1 MTLSK
6 TAVSKKTVSLP
17 APLWLVG
24 LFVTFYAF
32 ALALAP
38 AVRTHTSNLQVQL
51 RYLLPL
57 LGWAAG
63 MAGLQIGANKLLP
76 RHDPTLIPL
85 VGALTGWGL
94 LSVWRLSP
102 ALGAKQVLWFLAA
115 AALVIAGMAVRNLIA
130 VLKQY
135 KYVWLALGLLLVALT
150 FFVGVNPSGS
160 GPRLWL
166 NLFGVYFQPSEPL
179 KLLML
184 VYLAAFF
191 ADQIRPNIS
200 ILASALPTLLMTAL
214 IGVLLIGQRDL
225 GTASLFAV
233 LFVFMLALT
242 TRRRRILWLFPLL
255 IAAAGTAG
263 YFLFDIVRTRVDIW
277 LNPWLQT
284 AGASYQLV
292 QAQIAIAAGGL
303 IGTGP
308 GLGSPQFI
316 PVAVS
321 DFIFSAIAEETGL
334 LGTSALILLILLLVM
349 RGVVISRHSKST
361 FGRYLAF
368 GISAFF
374 ALQSFLIIGGNMGL
388 VPLTGITL
396 PFISYGGSNLLT
408 SMVCVL
414 LLLKLSTE
422 PGKRKSIEGS
432 QTTYQFLSAVFILL
446 FILLLGKNAMISIWN
461 RETLVSRPENL
472 RWAVYDRYSPR
483 GSIITTAGEPLAVTT
498 GDSGEYERELLY
510 PPLSSVIG
518 YTNGL
523 YGQSGLERGVY
534 SFLRGYG
541 KPYSEIWKNQLLY
554 NQPPAGSDVKVNL
567 NLSLQQAADSLLEGK
582 KGAIVLL
589 NAKTGEIYTLA
600 SHPYFNANTLED
612 DFNNLMSRED
622 APMLNRTTQ
631 ASYPIG
637 TLINL
642 PALAVYWNDPQ
653 IRYQFPELS
662 PRLDVACYQALQAA
676 DTQVDVLQYGCES
689 AAEDLLQRTTSES
702 LADMMRALGLFSQAN
717 LAIESAQAAPDPA
730 LSADLAGWLQTAAET
745 KVTPLQMAL
754 LAAAVTNGGMQPTPK
769 LVNSYQSDN
778 GAWVAFGGDVS
789 AVEVFS
795 TELAFQIRKRFLA
808 ESQPIWYLNGHAGL
822 ESGETLTWYIG
833 GTTPQWVGV
842 PLAIA
847 VAIEGSNPALS
858 QQIGRQ
864 LLNLVAP

>member
-1 MTLSK
+1 LSETAAPKK
-6 TAVSKKTVSLP
+6 TATLP

-24 LFVTFYAF
+24 LFVSFYAF

-38 AVRTHTSNLQVQL
+38 AVRTHASDFQPEL

-63 MAGLQIGANKLLP
+63 IAALQFAADKLLP

-102 ALGAKQVLWFLAA
+102 ALGGKQLLWFLVGVLVMIGGMTIRDLV
-115 AALVIAGMAVRNLIA
+115 AL
-130 VLKQY
+130 LKQY

-150 FFVGVNPSGS
+150 LFVGVNPSGS

-166 NLFGVYFQPSEPL
+166 NLFGVYLQPSEPL
-179 KLLML
+179 KLLLL

-191 ADQIRPNIS
+191 ADQIRPNVS
-200 ILASALPTLLMTAL
+200 IAASILPTLLITAL
-214 IGVLLIGQRDL
+214 VGVLLVIQRDL
-225 GTASLFAV
+225 GTATLFAV
-233 LFVFMLALT
+233 LFLFMLALT
-242 TRRRRILWLFPLL
+242 THRRRLLWLIPLL
-255 IAAAGTAG
+255 IITAGTAG

-277 LNPWLQT
+277 LNPWLQP

-292 QAQIAIAAGGL
+292 QAQIAIASGGL

-334 LGTSALILLILLLVM
+334 LGTSALLLLILLLVM
-349 RGVVISRHSKST
+349 RGVAISRRTKNT

-374 ALQSFLIIGGNMGL
+374 ALQSFFIIGGNLGL
-388 VPLTGITL
+388 MPLTGITL

-408 SMVCVL
+408 CMACVL
-414 LLLKLSTE
+414 LLLRLSAE
-422 PGKRKSIEGS
+422 PGKRMSAEGS
-432 QTTYQFLSAVFILL
+432 HSTYQFLSAVLILL
-446 FILLLGKNAMISIWN
+446 FVLLQGKNAMISVWN
-461 RETLVSRPENL
+461 RDTLVSRPENL

-483 GSIITTAGEPLAVTT
+483 GNIITTAGDPLAVTT
-498 GDSGEYERELLY
+498 GEPGAYSRELLY
-510 PPLSSVIG
+510 PPLSSVVG

-541 KPYSEIWKNQLLY
+541 KPFSEVWKNQLLY

-567 NLSLQQAADSLLEGK
+567 NLSLQQAADRLLEGK
-582 KGAIVLL
+582 KGALVLL
-589 NAKTGEIYTLA
+589 NAQTGEIYALA

-612 DFNNLMSRED
+612 DFNDLMSRED

-631 ASYPIG
+631 AAYPVG
-637 TLINL
+637 TLLNL
-642 PALAVYWNDPQ
+642 PALAAAWTDPQ
-653 IRYQFPELS
+653 FRYQIPELS
-662 PRLDVACYQALQAA
+662 PRLDLPCYQAMKAA
-676 DTQVDVLQYGCES
+676 SSRVNVLQYGCES
-689 AAEDLLQRTTSES
+689 ASADLLRGTTPEE
-702 LADMMRALGLFSQAN
+702 LVDIMRALGFFREPAV
-717 LAIESAQAAPDPA
+717 AVESAQAAPDPA
-730 LSADLAGWLQTAAET
+730 LGGDLAEWLQTAAET
-745 KVTPLQMAL
+745 NVTPLQMAL
-754 LAAAVTNGGMQPTPK
+754 MAAALTNDGMQPTPK
-769 LVNSYQSDN
+769 LVNSYQSEN
-778 GAWVAFGGDVS
+778 GAWVAFGGNTS
-789 AVEVFS
+789 ALEVFNS
-795 TELAFQIRKRFLA
+795 DLALQLRNQFLA
-808 ESQPIWYLNGHAGL
+808 ESQSIWYLNGHAAL

-833 GTTPQWVGV
+833 GSTPQWVGV

-847 VAIEGSNPALS
+847 VAIEGSEPALS
-858 QQIGRQ
+858 QQIGSQ
-864 LLNLVAP
+864 LLTLMTP

>member
-1 MTLSK
+1 MSESRAPKK
-6 TAVSKKTVSLP
+6 TAFLP
-17 APLWLVG
+17 TSLWLVG

-38 AVRTHTSNLQVQL
+38 AVRSHASDFSLQL
-51 RYLLPL
+51 RYLFPL

-63 MAGLQIGANKLLP
+63 IAALQFAAHKLLP

-102 ALGAKQVLWFLAA
+102 ALGQKQLLWFLISV
-115 AALVIAGMAVRNLIA
+115 LVVIGGMAIRELVAL
-130 VLKQY
+130 LKQY

-166 NLFGVYFQPSEPL
+166 NLFGVYLQPSEPL
-179 KLLML
+179 KLLL
-184 VYLAAFF
+184 IVYLAAFF
-191 ADQIRPNIS
+191 ADQIRPNVS
-200 ILASALPTLLMTAL
+200 ILASILPTLLMTAL
-214 IGVLLIGQRDL
+214 VGLLLVGQRDL

-255 IAAAGTAG
+255 VAVAGTAG

-277 LNPWLQT
+277 LNPWLQP

-292 QAQIAIAAGGL
+292 QAQIAIASGGL

-308 GLGSPQFI
+308 GLGNPQFI

-334 LGTSALILLILLLVM
+334 LGTSAILLLMLLLVM
-349 RGVVISRHSKST
+349 RGVVISRRTKST

-374 ALQSFLIIGGNMGL
+374 ALQSFFIIGGNMGL

-408 SMVCVL
+408 CMVCVL
-414 LLLKLSTE
+414 LLLRLSAET
-422 PGKRKSIEGS
+422 GKRKRSEGS

-446 FILLLGKNAMISIWN
+446 FVLLMGKNAMISIWN

-483 GSIITTAGEPLAVTT
+483 GNIITTAGDPLAVTT
-498 GDSGEYERELLY
+498 GEPGEYERELLY
-510 PPLSSVIG
+510 PPLSSIVG

-534 SFLRGYG
+534 TFLRGYG
-541 KPYSEIWKNQLLY
+541 KPFSEIWKSQLLY

-567 NLSLQQAADSLLEGK
+567 NLSLQRAADRLLEGK
-582 KGAIVLL
+582 KGALVLL
-589 NAKTGEIYTLA
+589 NANTGEIYALA
-600 SHPYFNANTLED
+600 SHPYFNANTLAD
-612 DFNNLMSRED
+612 DFNDLMSRED

-631 ASYPIG
+631 AAYPIG

-642 PALAVYWNDPQ
+642 PALAAYWNDAQ
-653 IRYQFPELS
+653 TAYQFPQLS
-662 PRLDVACYQALQAA
+662 PRLDAPCYQALQAA
-676 DTQVDVLQYGCES
+676 SSRVDVLKFGCEGAS
-689 AAEDLLQRTTSES
+689 ADLLHGTTPES
-702 LADMMRALGLFSQAN
+702 LADMMRALGFFSVPSVAV
-717 LAIESAQAAPDPA
+717 ESAQAAPDPA
-730 LSADLAGWLQTAAET
+730 LGADFADWLASAAGTN
-745 KVTPLQMAL
+745 VTPLQMAL
-754 LAAAVTNGGMQPTPK
+754 MGAAVTNGGMQPTPK
-769 LVNSYQSDN
+769 LVNSYQSEN
-778 GAWVAFGGDVS
+778 GAWVAFGGNTSV
-789 AVEVFS
+789 VEVFNN
-795 TELAFQIRKRFLA
+795 ELALRIRSQFLA
-808 ESQPIWYLNGHAGL
+808 ESQPIWYLNGHAAL
-822 ESGETLTWYIG
+822 ESGEILTWYVG
-833 GTTPQWVGV
+833 GTTSQWVGV

-847 VAIEGSNPALS
+847 VAIEGSEPALT
-858 QQIGRQ
+858 QQIGSQ
-864 LLNLVAP
+864 LLNLVTP

>member
-1 MTLSK
+1 MSEKVVGKRIIFPL
-6 TAVSKKTVSLP
+6 
-17 APLWLVG
+17 APLVLVG

-38 AVRTHTSNLQVQL
+38 AVRTHASEFQPQL

-57 LGWAAG
+57 AGWAVGIA
-63 MAGLQIGANKLLP
+63 ALQFAANKLLP

-94 LSVWRLSP
+94 LSIWRLSP
-102 ALGAKQVLWFLAA
+102 ALGIKQLLWFLAGVV
-115 AALVIAGMAVRNLIA
+115 LVISGMAIRDLVA
-130 VLKQY
+130 HLKQY

-191 ADQIRPNIS
+191 ADQIRPNVS
-200 ILASALPTLLMTAL
+200 IVASILPTLLMTAL
-214 IGVLLIGQRDL
+214 VGLLLVSQRDL

-242 TRRRRILWLFPLL
+242 THRRRILWLFPLL
-255 IAAAGTAG
+255 VAVAGTAG

-277 LNPWLQT
+277 LNPWLQP

-292 QAQIAIAAGGL
+292 QAQIAIASGGL

-334 LGTSALILLILLLVM
+334 LGTSALLLLILLLVM
-349 RGVVISRHSKST
+349 RGVVISRNTKST

-408 SMVCVL
+408 CMVCVL
-414 LLLKLSTE
+414 LLLRLSTE
-422 PGKRKSIEGS
+422 QGKRKSAEGS
-432 QTTYQFLSAVFILL
+432 QTTYQFLSAVLILL
-446 FILLLGKNAMISIWN
+446 FVLLLGKNALISIWN
-461 RETLVSRPENL
+461 RESLISRPENL
-472 RWAVYDRYSPR
+472 RWAVYDRFSPR
-483 GSIITTAGEPLAVTT
+483 GNIITTSEEPLAVTT
-498 GDSGEYERELLY
+498 GVSGEYSQELLY
-510 PPLSSVIG
+510 PPLSSVVG

-541 KPYSEIWKNQLLY
+541 KPYSEVWKNQLLY

-582 KGAIVLL
+582 KGAVVLL
-589 NAKTGEIYTLA
+589 NAKTGEIYALA
-600 SHPYFNANTLED
+600 SHPYFNANTLAD
-612 DFNNLMSRED
+612 DFETLMSRED

-631 ASYPIG
+631 AAYPIG

-642 PALAVYWNDPQ
+642 PALAAYWKDTQ

-662 PRLDVACYQALQAA
+662 PRLDTPCYQALQAA
-676 DTQVDVLQYGCES
+676 GTHVDVLQYGCES
-689 AAEDLLQRTTSES
+689 ASADLVDGLTPEN
-702 LADMMRALGLFSQAN
+702 LADMMRVLGLFSEAGIA
-717 LAIESAQAAPDPA
+717 LESAPAAPDPA
-730 LSADLAGWLQTAAET
+730 KEADFADWLKVAADT
-745 KVTPLQMAL
+745 NVTPLQMAL
-754 LAAAVTNGGMQPTPK
+754 MASTLTNSGLQPTPK
-769 LVNSYQSDN
+769 MVNSYQSAN
-778 GAWVAFGGDVS
+778 GAWVAFGGNTS

-795 TELAFQIRKRFLA
+795 ADLAFQLRNQFLA
-808 ESQPIWYLNGHAGL
+808 ESQPIWYLNGHAAL
-822 ESGETLTWYIG
+822 ENGEMLTWYIG
-833 GTTPQWVGV
+833 GSTPQWVGV

-847 VAIEGSNPALS
+847 VAIEGSEPTLS
-858 QQIGRQ
+858 QQIGSQ
-864 LLNLVAP
+864 LLNPVTP